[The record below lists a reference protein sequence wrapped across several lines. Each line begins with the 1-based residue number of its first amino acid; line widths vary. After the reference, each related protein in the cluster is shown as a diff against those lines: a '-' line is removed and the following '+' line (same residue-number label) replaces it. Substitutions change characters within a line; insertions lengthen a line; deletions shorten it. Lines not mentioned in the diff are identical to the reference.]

1 MNEISIEDV
10 LNSLSS
16 HIAVLD
22 SHARIIYVNQAW
34 ARFARANASLD
45 RGAYIGVN
53 YLSVCE
59 DAARQG
65 DRWAAPACSG
75 IRAVMD
81 GAQSDFILE
90 YPCDSPTEKR
100 WFIMHVTRYAAG
112 PAANLV
118 VSHEDITAR
127 KRAEDELLRAKI
139 ALENANRELDLALER
154 EQRLSRTDGLTQIG
168 NRRYFF
174 DLATHEFAEA
184 KRYARG
190 LAIVLFDIDHFKRI
204 NDTAGHQ
211 SGDEVLRCVARIAE
225 GHLREVDILARYGGE
240 EFIVLL
246 PDSDAAGAANV
257 AERIRTS
264 IAGTCQVA
272 EPTPLTVTIS
282 VGIAQFPGNATQ
294 LGPLIQCA
302 DRALYEA
309 KRSGRNRTVVF
320 AAQAGHG

>member
-10 LNSLSS
+10 LNSLTS

-22 SHARIIYVNQAW
+22 SHARIIYVNNAW
-34 ARFARANASLD
+34 ARFARANASVD
-45 RGAYIGVN
+45 QDAYIGVN

-59 DAARQG
+59 QAARLG
-65 DRWAAPACSG
+65 DRSAALACSG
-75 IRAVMD
+75 IRAVM
-81 GAQSDFILE
+81 GGEQSDFLLE

-100 WFIMHVTRYAAG
+100 WFVMRVTCYAAG
-112 PAANLV
+112 PSANLV

-127 KRAEDELLRAKI
+127 KRAEDELLQAKI

-184 KRYARG
+184 KRYGRG
-190 LAIVLFDIDHFKRI
+190 LAIVLFDIDNFKRI

-211 SGDEVLRCVARIAE
+211 SGDEVLRCLARIAE
-225 GHLREVDILARYGGE
+225 KHLREVDILARYGGE

-246 PDSDAAGAANV
+246 PDSDATGALNV

-264 IAGTCQVA
+264 IADTCQA
-272 EPTPLTVTIS
+272 AGPTPLTVTIS
-282 VGIAQFPGNATQ
+282 VGIAQFPGHATT
-294 LGPLIQCA
+294 LDPLIRCA

-309 KRSGRNRTVVF
+309 KRGGRNRTVVF
-320 AAQAGHG
+320 SSQSGQG